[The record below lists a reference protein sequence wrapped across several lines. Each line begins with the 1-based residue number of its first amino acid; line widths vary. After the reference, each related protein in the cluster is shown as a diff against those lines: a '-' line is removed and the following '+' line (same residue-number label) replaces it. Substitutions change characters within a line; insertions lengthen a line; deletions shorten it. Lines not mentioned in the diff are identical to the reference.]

1 MTAAC
6 IVIWSVDT
14 ASLYMELITQL
25 AQKHVGR
32 AILIARHAQCGI
44 ISHVHLVI
52 LVNISTIMHAY
63 TA

>member
-1 MTAAC
+1 
-6 IVIWSVDT
+6 
-14 ASLYMELITQL
+14 MELITQL

-44 ISHVHLVI
+44 INHVQLVI

-63 TA
+63 PA